1 MRTVLLASLLT
12 LAAAPALAGVPCGIG
27 AGEEWM
33 HREAV
38 ERLVQEIGYD
48 IEEFMLVVED
58 GCLEAR
64 LIHEGARIEIRFEP
78 VTGEIMQ
85 IKQG

>member
-1 MRTVLLASLLT
+1 MRTVLVASLLT
-12 LAAAPALAGVPCGIG
+12 LAVTPVLAGASCGDG
-27 AGEEWM
+27 PGEDWM
-33 HREAV
+33 SREAV
-38 ERLVQEIGYD
+38 ESLVQEIGYD